1 MNILHKRLKGDGN
14 LAKLSIC
21 YSCVIDSVKPLIMEV
36 MDDETLD
43 FISIMAKNKNMD
55 GIKLFANEFFL
66 EKVDSPIPRETQ
78 VINLTNYCRDKKYF
92 INLTF
97 CFYFRKKILIVLNS
111 GDDNIDKDV
120 GIMYE
125 NDQSLQKEIG
135 HQNTNDEHLNF
146 KEVN

>member
-14 LAKLSIC
+14 VAKLSIC

-55 GIKLFANEFFL
+55 GIKLFANKIFL

-78 VINLTNYCRDKKYF
+78 VLHQTRSFIQLRIIVATKNISLT
-92 INLTF
+92 
-97 CFYFRKKILIVLNS
+97 
-111 GDDNIDKDV
+111 
-120 GIMYE
+120 
-125 NDQSLQKEIG
+125 
-135 HQNTNDEHLNF
+135 
-146 KEVN
+146 